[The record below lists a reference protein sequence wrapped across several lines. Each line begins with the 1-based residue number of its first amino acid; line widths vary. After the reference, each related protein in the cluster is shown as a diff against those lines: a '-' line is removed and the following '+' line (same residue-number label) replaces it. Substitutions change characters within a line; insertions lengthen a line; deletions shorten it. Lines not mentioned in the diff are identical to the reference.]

1 MKHEKPR
8 DDDATPR
15 RIMTATEVAAYF
27 KVHPTTIYK
36 LLRHGK
42 LPAFKIGTDWRFD
55 RGAIEKLV
63 TDRTGEVVNKEW
75 RGGSR

>member
-15 RIMTATEVAAYF
+15 RIMTATEVAGYF

-36 LLRHGK
+36 LLKRGK

-55 RGAIEKLV
+55 RDAIEKLV
-63 TDRTGEVVNKEW
+63 IDRQVKVP
-75 RGGSR
+75 S

>member
-1 MKHEKPR
+1 
-8 DDDATPR
+8 
-15 RIMTATEVAAYF
+15 MTATEVAAYF

-55 RGAIEKLV
+55 MDAIEKSMI
-63 TDRTGEVVNKEW
+63 DRQVKLP
-75 RGGSR
+75 S

>member
-8 DDDATPR
+8 DDATSR
-15 RIMTATEVAAYF
+15 RIMTATEVATYF

-36 LLRHGK
+36 LLRCGK

-55 RGAIEKLV
+55 RDAIEKLMI
-63 TDRTGEVVNKEW
+63 DRQLKLP
-75 RGGSR
+75 SISH